1 VWQAR
6 LGRVLRLWGFDL
18 FGLLLIV
25 LWGFI
30 LRSMLRLPCH
40 TFMFE
45 EACSKRIQSVSKC
58 LSTPRYSLVGIQG
71 STLRFKRDE
80 KPEHAV
86 LL

>member
-30 LRSMLRLPCH
+30 LRSSLFKANPIR
-40 TFMFE
+40 FE
-45 EACSKRIQSVSKC
+45 VPFD
-58 LSTPRYSLVGIQG
+58 TPI
-71 STLRFKRDE
+71 
-80 KPEHAV
+80 
-86 LL
+86 